1 LQQEG
6 TVLVPN
12 TLLVNGI
19 NGVVKTGKIYLILMI
34 LSDSESD
41 YESDGESD
49 SMSDTSEA
57 FVDNDGDP
65 DYNYYGYAIVYC
77 HLHWSPS

>member
-1 LQQEG
+1 
-6 TVLVPN
+6 
-12 TLLVNGI
+12 
-19 NGVVKTGKIYLILMI
+19 MI

-77 HLHWSPS
+77 HLHWSPSWFTGNSDGKYSPKARTFIEMLRVQLMKKNC

>member
-1 LQQEG
+1 MCLG
-6 TVLVPN
+6 FCLVVTGKHCTCTILTPD
-12 TLLVNGI
+12 TLLVNGINGI

-57 FVDNDGDP
+57 AVDNDG
-65 DYNYYGYAIVYC
+65 
-77 HLHWSPS
+77 L